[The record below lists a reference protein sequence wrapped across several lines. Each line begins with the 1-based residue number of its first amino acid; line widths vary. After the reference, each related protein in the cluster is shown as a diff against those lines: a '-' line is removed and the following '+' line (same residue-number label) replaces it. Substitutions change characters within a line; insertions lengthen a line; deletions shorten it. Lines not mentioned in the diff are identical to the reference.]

1 MQEKN
6 YLSVTM
12 FVLIIF
18 VLLLGGNYLIRNK
31 GQKPTTKIVDI
42 RMDNSKD
49 YVYFTDI
56 QTVSEDLDLVYN
68 TIHLNLESKD
78 AKELENLLNEE
89 MIKAKKSIKTLDEVV
104 IDKKDIAYELGDNNK
119 IYEADYLKYDILESD
134 NYITVGTIKGHINIT
149 NDEDNNTLKY
159 YTFSK
164 KDGHIMSLDEIK
176 SAGKI
181 TNNSIEKVKENY
193 LKDKENTTIKTY
205 ELYIDKYGNTIMNL
219 LVNSGDITYNDTV
232 KIN

>member
-12 FVLIIF
+12 FILIVF

-31 GQKPTTKIVDI
+31 GQKPTTKIIDI
-42 RMDNSKD
+42 RMDSSKD
-49 YVYFTDI
+49 YVYFTDSK
-56 QTVSEDLDLVYN
+56 TVSEDLDLVYN
-68 TIHLNLESKD
+68 TIHLNIDSKD

-89 MIKAKKSIKTLDEVV
+89 MAKAQKSIKTLDEVV
-104 IDKKDIAYELGDNNK
+104 IDKKDIVYELDDNNK

-149 NDEDNNTLKY
+149 SDEDNNTLKY

-181 TNNSIEKVKENY
+181 TNDSIEKAKENY
-193 LKDKENTTIKTY
+193 LKDKEDTTIKTY

>member
-12 FVLIIF
+12 FILIVF

-31 GQKPTTKIVDI
+31 GQKPTTKIIDI
-42 RMDNSKD
+42 RMDSSKD
-49 YVYFTDI
+49 YVYFTDSK
-56 QTVSEDLDLVYN
+56 TVSEDLDLVYN
-68 TIHLNLESKD
+68 TIHLNIDSKD

-89 MIKAKKSIKTLDEVV
+89 MAKAQKSIKTLDEVV
-104 IDKKDIAYELGDNNK
+104 IDKKDIVYELDDDNK

-149 NDEDNNTLKY
+149 SDEDNNTLKY

-176 SAGKI
+176 SVGKI
-181 TNNSIEKVKENY
+181 TNDSIEKAKENY
-193 LKDKENTTIKTY
+193 LKDKEDTTIKTY

-219 LVNSGDITYNDTV
+219 LVNGGDITYNDTV

>member
-12 FVLIIF
+12 FILIVF

-31 GQKPTTKIVDI
+31 GQKPTTKIIDI
-42 RMDNSKD
+42 RMDSSKD
-49 YVYFTDI
+49 YVYFTDSK
-56 QTVSEDLDLVYN
+56 TVSEDLDLVYN
-68 TIHLNLESKD
+68 TIHLNIDSKD

-89 MIKAKKSIKTLDEVV
+89 MAKAQKSIKTLDEVV
-104 IDKKDIAYELGDNNK
+104 IDKKDIVYELDDDNK

-149 NDEDNNTLKY
+149 SDEDNNTLKY

-181 TNNSIEKVKENY
+181 TNNSIEEAKENY

>member
-12 FVLIIF
+12 FILIVF

-31 GQKPTTKIVDI
+31 GQKPTTKIIDI
-42 RMDNSKD
+42 RMDSSKD
-49 YVYFTDI
+49 YVYFTDSK
-56 QTVSEDLDLVYN
+56 TVSEDLDLVYN
-68 TIHLNLESKD
+68 TIHLNIDSKD

-89 MIKAKKSIKTLDEVV
+89 MAKAKKSIKTLDEVV
-104 IDKKDIAYELGDNNK
+104 IDKKDIVYELDDDNK

-149 NDEDNNTLKY
+149 SDEDNNTLKY

-181 TNNSIEKVKENY
+181 TNNSIEKAKENY
-193 LKDKENTTIKTY
+193 LKDKEDTTIKTY

>member
-12 FVLIIF
+12 FILIVF

-31 GQKPTTKIVDI
+31 AQKPTTKIIDI
-42 RMDNSKD
+42 RMDSSKD
-49 YVYFTDI
+49 YVYFTDSK
-56 QTVSEDLDLVYN
+56 TVSEELDLVYN
-68 TIHLNLESKD
+68 TIHLNIDSKD

-89 MIKAKKSIKTLDEVV
+89 MAKAQKSIKTLDEVV
-104 IDKKDIAYELGDNNK
+104 IDKKDIVYELDDDNK

-149 NDEDNNTLKY
+149 SDEDNNTLKY

-181 TNNSIEKVKENY
+181 TNNSIEKAKENY
-193 LKDKENTTIKTY
+193 LKDKEDTTIKTY